1 MFGKTATVTLA
12 LLFLSVFAPALSHG
26 LEEDRAEPIKK
37 EASRDNSEAHPDLAL
52 SRENLTKNQSLILKT
67 STEPVKEQ
75 QLTNSFLQ
83 DQLEQKS
90 PVYLWVPGRGAVGVG
105 VTMSW

>member
-1 MFGKTATVTLA
+1 MFGKTATVILA
-12 LLFLSVFAPALSHG
+12 LMFFSLCAPTLSHG
-26 LEEDRAEPIKK
+26 LEDRSESLQQDPGK
-37 EASRDNSEAHPDLAL
+37 ESTEARVELTRSEGKL
-52 SRENLTKNQSLILKT
+52 RKEQNLFLTT

-75 QLTNSFLQ
+75 QHTNSFLQ